1 MLKKII
7 TLMVIIFLSGCTNPN
22 TIPLTTN
29 IQSVYYL
36 NPNRYNRPSPIII
49 VIYQLKNA
57 SSFKHTDFYSIYN
70 HASKTLGDS
79 LIDKE
84 QIEIKPNQTKNLKL
98 HLSTKANYVGIIAA
112 YRNINRA
119 QWRRI
124 IEIPTNIKAIKFNL
138 ELQSQSL
145 AITHIKHSKFCIGS
159 QCIFF

>member
-1 MLKKII
+1 MLQKII
-7 TLMVIIFLSGCTNPN
+7 ILFAITLLSGCANPN
-22 TIPLTTN
+22 TIPLSTT

-36 NPNRYNRPSPIII
+36 NPNTYNRPSPIII
-49 VIYQLKNA
+49 VIYQLKNV
-57 SSFKHTDFYSIYN
+57 SSFKQANFYSIYN
-70 HASKTLGDS
+70 HASKTLGNS

-124 IEIPTNIKAIKFNL
+124 IEVPTDVKALKFNI

-145 AITHIKHSKFCIGS
+145 VITHIKHSKLCIGTK
-159 QCIFF
+159 CIFF

>member
-7 TLMVIIFLSGCTNPN
+7 ILMVIILLSGCANPT

-36 NPNRYNRPSPIII
+36 NPNTYNRPSPIII
-49 VIYQLKNA
+49 VLYQLKNA
-57 SSFKHTDFYSIYN
+57 SSFKQANFYSIYN
-70 HASKTLGDS
+70 NASKTLENS

-84 QIEIKPNQTKNLKL
+84 QIEIKPNQIKNLKI

-124 IEIPTNIKAIKFNL
+124 IEVPQGIKAIKFDI

-145 AITHIKHSKFCIGS
+145 VISHIKHSKFCIGS
-159 QCIFF
+159 KCIFF